1 MSEFVGDNISGK
13 YIVNSIMYEFAI
25 PLIVLYI
32 LSMILIWLSDTKT
45 LLDLIIPLMVISSK
59 CSIV

>member
-45 LLDLIIPLMVISSK
+45 LFDLIIPLMVISSK